1 MASSIPGRPSGV
13 RVSDLAIFHW
23 HSGALLPNVSRW
35 RWWWL
40 RPQFRNEPQYLLEHL
55 PWNRDLGHLE
65 GDMATVAHDLRTN
78 LDRLLLQARQRPV
91 LDWLGVASMRRKF
104 PRLQASAWSW
114 RRTALAANVLAR
126 TAAST

>member
-55 PWNRDLGHLE
+55 PWDRDLGHLE

-78 LDRLLLQARQRPV
+78 LDQLLLQARQRPV
-91 LDWLGVASMRRKF
+91 LDWLGRRQ
-104 PRLQASAWSW
+104 RAQEISEVVSERMSW
-114 RRTALAANVLAR
+114 RRTALAANVLH
-126 TAAST
+126 